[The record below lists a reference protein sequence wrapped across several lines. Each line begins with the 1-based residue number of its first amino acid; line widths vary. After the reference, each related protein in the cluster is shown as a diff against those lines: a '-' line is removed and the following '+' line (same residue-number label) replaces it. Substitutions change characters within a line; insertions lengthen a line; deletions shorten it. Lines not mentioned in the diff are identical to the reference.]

1 MRIKSFANLSLFVLG
16 LLSLVLYRMAPQSY
30 SYNYCLYL
38 FIIFCTDVYIIYKT
52 RCKYTL
58 VNFETF
64 FTIAFAFVNYVYPMV
79 FYQIDPYFSLFAL
92 DFPEDYINKGTAV
105 ATIAYTFLS
114 LGLCKN
120 KVQRCFNFSGYY
132 DIGVNKYFTLYTN
145 ILIIAIIIALIPI
158 MSSGTSNEWGVASHI
173 RSILDVFVYYTL
185 FQKLFMYRN
194 MPFGKVFSNNRL
206 FFILVI
212 AYALSASLI
221 GNRGIVIRI
230 GSIVVLLYSVLYK
243 DIKKLY
249 LVFLLIFGMVF
260 MFLFGAIR
268 DSGSLE
274 GAVDNSAS
282 VLSVGRDLTINN
294 RSLYVL
300 VDYADKNGVTY
311 GQNFLSHLLSP
322 IPFAQSTLLAI
333 TGWKVRDISSG
344 NLVTDDYFDN
354 TVTNRDSFGLGT
366 NLVGDVYLAFGI
378 IGVVLLFY
386 LMGVVI
392 SNIYK
397 KAQQGSALS
406 LLTYSILFI
415 TAIIWTREAYFKP
428 LQLVLWCLALYYIIE
443 KKAVRKI

>member
-1 MRIKSFANLSLFVLG
+1 MRSNSFSYILLIVLGILSLI
-16 LLSLVLYRMAPQSY
+16 LYGMAPQSY

-38 FIIFCTDVYIIYKT
+38 FLIFCVDVYIVYKE

-105 ATIAYTFLS
+105 ATVAYTFLS
-114 LGLCKN
+114 LGLCKSN
-120 KVQRCFNFSGYY
+120 VLPRFIFGGNC
-132 DIGVNKYFTLYTN
+132 DIGRNRSFTSYTN
-145 ILIIAIIIALIPI
+145 FLLIAMIIALIP
-158 MSSGTSNEWGVASHI
+158 MMNSGTYNDWGSASNI
-173 RSILDVFVYYTL
+173 RLILDVFLFYTL
-185 FQKLFMYRN
+185 FQKLFLYRN
-194 MPFGKVFSNNRL
+194 IPFREILNKNRL

-243 DIKKLY
+243 EIKKIY
-249 LVFLLIFGMVF
+249 LVCFLIFGMVF
-260 MFLFGAIR
+260 MFLFGAVR
-268 DSGSLE
+268 DSGSIE
-274 GAVDNSAS
+274 RAVENSAS
-282 VLSVGRDLTINN
+282 VFSVGRDLTINN

-300 VDYADKNGVTY
+300 VDYADKHGVTY

-322 IPFAQSTLLAI
+322 IPFAQSTLLTI

-344 NLVTDDYFDN
+344 SLVTDDYFNN
-354 TVTNRDSFGLGT
+354 TATNIDSYGLGT

-378 IGVVLLFY
+378 VGVVILFY
-386 LMGVVI
+386 LLGLAI
-392 SNIYK
+392 SKIYR

-428 LQLVLWCLALYYIIE
+428 LQLVLWCLALYYLIE
-443 KKAVRKI
+443 KKSVRRI